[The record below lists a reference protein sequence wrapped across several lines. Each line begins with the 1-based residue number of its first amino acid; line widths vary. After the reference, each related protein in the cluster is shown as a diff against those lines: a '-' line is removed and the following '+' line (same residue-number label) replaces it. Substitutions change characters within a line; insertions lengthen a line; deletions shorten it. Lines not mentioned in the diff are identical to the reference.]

1 MVLQKT
7 RSLRQ
12 RLYPISACLLAVAVA
27 TSACDKAPLLAPGGT
42 VIYLTAG
49 SSSVGASG
57 SIDIIAVLV
66 EQGTADSDDSTSTS
80 ASGTPV
86 HNGTLVSF
94 TTNIGRIEPAEAQ
107 TQNGRVVVKFI
118 GDGRSG
124 AATILAYSGGARSE
138 ISLNVGGAA
147 AETISLTATPLSSS
161 GGTSTIRATVQD
173 TSGNPLA
180 GVAVQFSASTGSLS
194 ATAALTNDAGIA
206 TVTLTS
212 TSESAVTATVGSKTA
227 SFTVSPATR
236 SGLTITPP
244 TTITASSPAVFTIGV
259 TSGSNVK
266 NVRVNWG
273 DGSSDN
279 LGAISSS
286 TSQQHVYGSGGT
298 YTVTA
303 TATMADNSVEPTVS
317 STVSVAEFGVTISST
332 NNTPSAGASVTFT
345 GATTPN
351 TTQVDVYRWNF
362 GDGTPTEDTAGPSVS
377 HVFTVPGTYTVRLT
391 VVPVK
396 GGSRSN
402 TTIVTVS

>member
-12 RLYPISACLLAVAVA
+12 RLYPISACLVAVAVA

-49 SSSVGASG
+49 SSSVGAAG
-57 SIDIIAVLV
+57 SVDIIAVLV
-66 EQGTADSDDSTSTS
+66 EQGTAASDDSTSTS

-107 TQNGRVVVKFI
+107 TENGRAVVKFI

-147 AETISLTATPLSSS
+147 AETIALSATPLSSS
-161 GGTSTIRATVQD
+161 GGASTIRATVQD

-180 GVAVQFSASTGSLS
+180 GVAVQFTATTGTLS
-194 ATAALTNDAGIA
+194 ATSAVTNDAGVA

-212 TSESAVTATVGSKTA
+212 TTESAVTATVGSKTA
-227 SFTVSPATR
+227 SFTVTPATR

-273 DGSSDN
+273 DGSAIN

-286 TSQQHVYGSGGT
+286 TSVQHTYGDGGN
-298 YTVTA
+298 YTVTG
-303 TATMADNSVEPTVS
+303 TATMSDNSTEPTVS
-317 STVSVAEFGVTISST
+317 TSVSVGEFSVSISST
-332 NNTPSAGASVTFT
+332 NNTPSAGSSVTFT
-345 GATTPN
+345 GATVPN
-351 TTQVDVYRWNF
+351 TTQVDEYRWDF
-362 GDGTPTEDTAGPSVS
+362 GDGTSATTTGTTVS
-377 HVFTVPGTYTVRLT
+377 KVYTVPGTYTVTLT
-391 VVPVK
+391 VVPVT

-402 TTIVTVS
+402 NTVVVVS